1 MSKNL
6 TYLGIQ
12 NPFESDESKH
22 HFKTYLAKYAEE
34 VIRLACNRFTK
45 LPKVGTLQ
53 EKCSRFKKK
62 ISQGSHNNCCTVCK
76 RIYLQRI
83 KPYQLAR
90 SLLLQEAPTFH
101 ILKMPCRRFYTSLHS
116 TVTSFNFHAQS
127 QATQRLPSSWNSGN
141 IQFPSGIKLS
151 SAPRSTSSIKN

>member
-90 SLLLQEAPTFH
+90 SYFCKRLLHFIFSKCLAVDSTLHYALLLHRSISMDRVKPHKTTE
-101 ILKMPCRRFYTSLHS
+101 LLHCKQK
-116 TVTSFNFHAQS
+116 N
-127 QATQRLPSSWNSGN
+127 LPS
-141 IQFPSGIKLS
+141 
-151 SAPRSTSSIKN
+151 AD